1 MTEETDFQDASPA
14 PSAAPEPAVEP
25 VESDTTPETEQADDA
40 EPERKPSGV
49 QKRIDELTRNWRDEQ
64 RRNDELLRMLSTHRS
79 VVEPEPIQAPAPSQ
93 RLPSLEEYGY
103 DETKYQ
109 AALIEHATRQ
119 AETIVERRLREAEQ
133 ARAEQSRMETFATRQ
148 QEFSKSVADFEDKVM
163 RDPTL
168 PISAAM
174 RDVIIDSAEGPAV
187 AYWLAQNRSAAEMI
201 SKLPAHLAAL
211 EMGRIEGRLS
221 AQRAAAKSAPKV
233 SNAPP
238 PPPKVDASED
248 PVHNDPEN
256 MSIDQWM
263 KWRQKQLSRKR

>member
-14 PSAAPEPAVEP
+14 PSAAPEIAQEP
-25 VESDTTPETEQADDA
+25 VESDTTPETAAADDA

-64 RRNDELLRMLSTHRS
+64 RRNDELIRMLNSQRS
-79 VVEPEPIQAPAPSQ
+79 IEPEPIVAQQPLD
-93 RLPSLEEYGY
+93 RLPSLEEYGF
-103 DETKYQ
+103 DEAKYQ
-109 AALIEHATRQ
+109 AALINHATRQ
-119 AETIVERRLREAEQ
+119 AETIVERRLQEAEQ
-133 ARAEQSRMETFATRQ
+133 ARAEQGRMEAFATRQ
-148 QEFSKSVADFEDKVM
+148 QEFSISKSDFEDKVM

-174 RDVIIDSAEGPAV
+174 RDVIIDSAEGPAI

-201 SKLPAHLAAL
+201 SKLPVHLAAL
-211 EMGRIEGRLS
+211 EMGRIEGRLA
-221 AQRAAAKSAPKV
+221 AQRAGAKAPPKV

-238 PPPKVDASED
+238 PPPKVEASED
-248 PVHNDPEN
+248 PVQTDPEN

-263 KWRQKQLSRKR
+263 KWRNKQLQRKR

>member
-1 MTEETDFQDASPA
+1 MTEETDLQDASPA
-14 PSAAPEPAVEP
+14 PSAAPESAPEP
-25 VESDTTPETEQADDA
+25 VESDTTPEISLADDA

-64 RRNDELLRMLSTHRS
+64 RRNDELLRMLGAQRT
-79 VVEPEPIQAPAPSQ
+79 VEPEPIQAPPPSQ

-103 DETKYQ
+103 DEAKYQ
-109 AALIEHATRQ
+109 AALIDHATRQ

-133 ARAEQSRMETFATRQ
+133 ARAEQGRMETFATRQ

-174 RDVIIDSAEGPAV
+174 RDVIIDSAEGPAI

-201 SKLPAHLAAL
+201 SKLPVHLAAL
-211 EMGRIEGRLS
+211 EMGRIEGRLA
-221 AQRAAAKSAPKV
+221 AQRATAKAAPKV

-238 PPPKVDASED
+238 PPPKVEASED
-248 PVHNDPEN
+248 PVQNDPES

-263 KWRQKQLSRKR
+263 KWRQKQLQRRR